1 MYCQLSVKTG
11 SQTYVDS
18 SWQEGGHE
26 LGSVCPLSGP
36 KEAHVISSQIPLV
49 GTQSHGHSLSA
60 RKSGKCSFSIFYCE
74 CREQIFG
81 GYLEVCFINISFIK
95 SLFYVNVWL
104 HSEDKNF
111 FVQITVRHSMCY
123 NIEILRT
130 DTIRLPNCSF
140 SEPVFKLLIITNLN
154 PWLKVLTQESVQH
167 PEQGYHH
174 LI

>member
-1 MYCQLSVKTG
+1 MAILSLQG
-11 SQTYVDS
+11 S
-18 SWQEGGHE
+18 
-26 LGSVCPLSGP
+26 LGNVVSP
-36 KEAHVISSQIPLV
+36 
-49 GTQSHGHSLSA
+49 
-60 RKSGKCSFSIFYCE
+60 FFYCE

-154 PWLKVLTQESVQH
+154 PWLKVLTQESV
-167 PEQGYHH
+167 
-174 LI
+174 